1 MKISEIFRKDI
12 ARRIEEVIKVDF
24 DDQAT
29 VARELDEY
37 VVTDN
42 LGASIEEILDRYQ
55 ETINKP
61 DEDEH
66 LDQRIFGSGKSSL
79 AKNVGYLLEDPIV
92 AGKRATDLLLA
103 HVEGGK
109 IRALLNTIHT
119 QAPTLAV
126 FVDLSSA
133 RNVLKEGENPI
144 LPMYRALLE
153 RLDYSRDFNLASLE
167 FDLEGDGALDDFQQA
182 FKQISGERGDWHA
195 RRNIGLA
202 RHEASHAMHLLR
214 PKTYPSPTPG
224 PGVTEPLHLDP
235 NVIADRALQMLARRA
250 EDARRIVFVVDEVS
264 QYVAR
269 DRARMLDLQGIAHAF
284 QKKRGALWLIA
295 TSQETLEDVLD
306 SLEGSKVELARV
318 QDRFPLRID
327 LLPSDIEEV
336 TSRRVLDKSAGG
348 ADAVRAAVDA
358 DWNKLQSHVLLSSP
372 GTTRSSRAR
381 NSSAC
386 TRFCHTRSSYSSTP
400 SPPIVPVPVHS
411 RCSGAAIARSS
422 ARSAARDRQAVGLH
436 DKPVGSLATA
446 DQAYELLADVV
457 PTAWQAEVIQ
467 VAERH
472 GADAVPTRVVKA
484 MALLSAFPGF
494 DSMRATSRSCSTTTS
509 PRRVWTRRFET
520 RWQGLSRKR

>member
-24 DDQAT
+24 DDQIT

-37 VVTDN
+37 VVTEN

-61 DEDEH
+61 DEGTN
-66 LDQRIFGSGKSSL
+66 IWVSGFFGSGKSSL
-79 AKNVGYLLEDPIV
+79 AKNVGYLLENPIV

-126 FVDLSSA
+126 FIDLSSA

-167 FDLEGDGALDDFQQA
+167 FDLEGDGVLDDFQQA
-182 FKQISGERGDWHA
+182 FKEVSGERGDWHA

-214 PKTYPSPTPG
+214 PKTYPSSDSWARG
-224 PGVTEPLHLDP
+224 HQPLHLDP
-235 NVIADRALQMLARRA
+235 NVIADRALEMLARRA
-250 EDARRIVFVVDEVS
+250 QDLRRIVFVVDEVG

-306 SLEGSKVELARV
+306 SLEGSKV
-318 QDRFPLRID
+318 
-327 LLPSDIEEV
+327 
-336 TSRRVLDKSAGG
+336 
-348 ADAVRAAVDA
+348 
-358 DWNKLQSHVLLSSP
+358 
-372 GTTRSSRAR
+372 RAR
-381 NSSAC
+381 P
-386 TRFCHTRSSYSSTP
+386 RSGPLPAPDRLASQRHRRGHEP
-400 SPPIVPVPVHS
+400 
-411 RCSGAAIARSS
+411 AR
-422 ARSAARDRQAVGLH
+422 ARQ
-436 DKPVGSLATA
+436 
-446 DQAYELLADVV
+446 
-457 PTAWQAEVIQ
+457 
-467 VAERH
+467 ERPWRRR
-472 GADAVPTRVVKA
+472 G
-484 MALLSAFPGF
+484 PG
-494 DSMRATSRSCSTTTS
+494 C
-509 PRRVWTRRFET
+509 RRR
-520 RWQGLSRKR
+520 